1 MRGAVHCR
9 MRQPGGQYATLHM
22 PYIFSGANRTWLRG
36 RDASAPCQR
45 EGRCAFTRPLAAN
58 IVKASQP
65 MMERVP

>member
-1 MRGAVHCR
+1 MRGTVHGR
-9 MRQPGGQYATLHM
+9 IRQPGGKDATLHM
-22 PYIFSGANRTWLRG
+22 PYIFSAANRAWLRG
-36 RDASAPCQR
+36 RDASAACLR